1 MDEKSLRKMPRA
13 RWNSGYT
20 CITGVLWKIGQG
32 DQISPGGRQ
41 MMRSVIKYWVGGG
54 VLVTWIME
62 VVKGKRDKDRGRL
75 GGREKERAREGT
87 NEYA

>member
-1 MDEKSLRKMPRA
+1 MGSVLNRAWASGNLGWGSVDEKSLRKMPRA

-54 VLVTWIME
+54 VLVT
-62 VVKGKRDKDRGRL
+62 V
-75 GGREKERAREGT
+75 T
-87 NEYA
+87 